1 MHFYLDPFLKSVH
14 FSSFTDFDECVNK
27 TSGCN
32 QICTNTLGSYNCSCF
47 SGYQLKNKTYCG
59 DINECTSLIYPHNCH
74 AEAVC
79 TNVPGTF
86 NCTCKPGFFGN
97 GTFCQGKSFKFLFS
111 SAKWENMRCRF
122 VSAYLNLNCGQK
134 SRP

>member
-1 MHFYLDPFLKSVH
+1 MQYHLDPFIKLIH

-47 SGYQLKNKTYCG
+47 SGYVLQNRTYCG
-59 DINECTSLIYPHNCH
+59 DIDECASSAHNCH

-86 NCTCKPGFFGN
+86 NCTCKPGFIGN
-97 GTFCQGKSFKFLFS
+97 RTFCQGKSSKFLFS
-111 SAKWENMRCRF
+111 SAK
-122 VSAYLNLNCGQK
+122 
-134 SRP
+134 